1 MGMRP
6 ANNQS
11 PQTNRRHAPSPWF
24 LREWV
29 LAGKETCFLMSA
41 EVLLAAG
48 GIFMLRLVGNMI
60 TTVRLVLIVR
70 GQRLVSTLLS
80 AFEALI
86 FAVALG
92 SVVSNLDNLW
102 NLAAY
107 CLGFAVGGY
116 LGLTLEQHLIQRFVS
131 VQAFSPRYAHE
142 IALAIREAGYG
153 ATESWGQGGGGQVG
167 TVTAVVG
174 HQQVSE
180 IIRTVHTVDD
190 QAFITLEEL
199 RGISRGYF
207 RRLARHER

>member
-1 MGMRP
+1 MIFP
-6 ANNQS
+6 
-11 PQTNRRHAPSPWF
+11 
-24 LREWV
+24 
-29 LAGKETCFLMSA
+29 MSV
-41 EVLLAAG
+41 EVILAAG
-48 GIFMLRLVGNMI
+48 GIFLLRLVGNMI

-70 GQRLVSTLLS
+70 GQRLISTLLS
-80 AFEALI
+80 AIEALI

-102 NLAAY
+102 NLTAY

-131 VQAFSPRYAHE
+131 VQAFSPRHAHE
-142 IALAIREAGYG
+142 IAVAIRSAGYG
-153 ATESWGQGGGGQVG
+153 ATESWGQGADSQVG

-174 HQQVSE
+174 HQQVNE
-180 IIRTVHTVDD
+180 IIKTVHTVDD

-199 RGISRGYF
+199 RGIQRGYF